1 MIWKTIFWKESV
13 HYSGS
18 LLSSNKYSST
28 DLTPWVIPWKIKRG
42 SMIYRNTSGPAE
54 TEIYTLDLWQ
64 RAKKKNIQMQDW
76 SPKTKVRLKPLNAC
90 ANTRNQLVKV
100 LTLGVKWTS
109 SPWNWE
115 NWVRYNWWN
124 APSSAQGRRGGFGNL
139 FKSLPIYTYNS
150 TTWKAASILNS
161 LARVHY

>member
-1 MIWKTIFWKESV
+1 MIWKTIFWKESL

-28 DLTPWVIPWKIKRG
+28 NLTPWGIPWEIKRG
-42 SMIYRNTSGPAE
+42 SMIYRNTSGACWDWN
-54 TEIYTLDLWQ
+54 IYTESMTASQ
-64 RAKKKNIQMQDW
+64 KKKNIQMQDW
-76 SPKTKVRLKPLNAC
+76 SLKTKVRLEPLNAC

-109 SPWNWE
+109 SLWE
-115 NWVRYNWWN
+115 NWVRHNWWN
-124 APSSAQGRRGGFGNL
+124 VSYSAQGQRGGFGNL
-139 FKSLPIYTYNS
+139 FKSFPIYTYNS
-150 TTWKAASILNS
+150 ITWKAASILNS